1 MAKDDYHI
9 IAYKIL
15 LYLYAVLKRKI
26 SFNKTAFDKA
36 IGKEYIT
43 DEYLADI
50 IRMMQKQELI
60 DGAVFMNTWGN
71 VYILI
76 SDISD
81 LSITPLGIEYLSTNS
96 LMQKVKN
103 TLLQTVDIVS
113 ELIHIVKL

>member
-1 MAKDDYHI
+1 MAKDDYYI

-15 LYLYAVLKRKI
+15 LYLYAVLKWRI

-50 IRMMQKQELI
+50 IRMMQKQEMI

-81 LSITPLGIEYLSTNS
+81 LSITPTGIEYLSTNS
-96 LMQKVKN
+96 LMQKIKN

-113 ELIHIVKL
+113 ELINIVKL